1 MPVLPIED
9 DRMID
14 TAVWPA
20 LKDAACAMDWVLQRG
35 TPIHTAESETARSP
49 RSISGVPR
57 PTARTCFGRLCPLG
71 RRLPAIV
78 VTARDRIGRI
88 DFGQTPSRNGVNS
101 SSRAARG
108 ERQFV

>member
-14 TAVWPA
+14 TTVRPA

-35 TPIHTAESETARSP
+35 TTIHTAESEAARSP

-57 PTARTCFGRLCPLG
+57 PTARGASGACANWAAGFR
-71 RRLPAIV
+71 
-78 VTARDRIGRI
+78 
-88 DFGQTPSRNGVNS
+88 PSS
-101 SSRAARG
+101 
-108 ERQFV
+108 